1 MSEAKGSGVSKRK
14 PQIARYKR
22 LAIGVLVLSALIW
35 ALRNLSIPDCATI
48 QSYLDSWGVWAPVLF
63 IVVYV
68 ISTVAFIPGLLVTM
82 MAGLA
87 FGPWWG
93 TLIVS
98 IGSVTGAT
106 IAFLVARYIAREAV
120 EGFLS
125 KQAWF
130 NKFKD
135 SIEENGFNF
144 VIFVRLVPIFP
155 FNGLNYACGLVP
167 LKLRDYILGSAVGML
182 PGTFAYV
189 YLGATGCQLIDSVI
203 QGKTS
208 FSQFPDS
215 VKRNL
220 LIAIVLLAVLS
231 LLPIFLKKLRR
242 KNGGPSQT

>member
-1 MSEAKGSGVSKRK
+1 MSEVQDSKKPTAFAK
-14 PQIARYKR
+14 YKR
-22 LAIGVLVLSALIW
+22 LVIGVAVLSGLIF
-35 ALRNLSIPDCATI
+35 ALRNFQIPDCTTI
-48 QSYLDSWGVWAPVLF
+48 QNYLESWGYWAPVLF
-63 IVVYV
+63 IALYVVA
-68 ISTVAFIPGLLVTM
+68 TVAFIPGLLVTM

-98 IGSVTGAT
+98 IGSTIGAT
-106 IAFLVARYIAREAV
+106 LAFIVARYIARESV
-120 EGFLS
+120 ESFLS

-130 NKFKD
+130 IKFKD

-144 VIFVRLVPIFP
+144 VVFVRLVPIFP

-167 LKLRDYILGSAVGML
+167 LKIKDYILGSMLGML

-208 FSQFPDS
+208 FSQFPAE
-215 VKRNL
+215 VRNSL
-220 LIAIVLLAVLS
+220 LIAIVLLAILS
-231 LLPIFLKKLRR
+231 FLPILLKKFRN
-242 KNGGPSQT
+242 KKKTDSAK

>member
-1 MSEAKGSGVSKRK
+1 MSDTQGPKKRPSMAKYS
-14 PQIARYKR
+14 R
-22 LAIGVLVLSALIW
+22 LVIGVVALSTLIW
-35 ALRNLSIPDCATI
+35 ALRNLEIPDCTAI

-63 IVVYV
+63 IALY
-68 ISTVAFIPGLLVTM
+68 IMATIAFIPGLIVTM
-82 MAGLA
+82 MSGLA

-98 IGSVTGAT
+98 IGSTIGAT
-106 IAFLVARYIAREAV
+106 LAFIISRYVARESI

-130 NKFKD
+130 DKFKN

-144 VIFVRLVPIFP
+144 ILFVRLVPLFP

-167 LKLRDYILGSAVGML
+167 LKIKDYILGSMLGML

-208 FSQFPDS
+208 FSQFPPE
-215 VKRNL
+215 VRNSL
-220 LIAIVLLAVLS
+220 LIAILLLAFLS
-231 LLPIFLKKLRR
+231 VLPIILKKIR
-242 KNGGPSQT
+242 KKGPTPKN

>member
-1 MSEAKGSGVSKRK
+1 MTEAQGQKK
-14 PQIARYKR
+14 PSPIAKYKR
-22 LAIGVLVLSALIW
+22 LIIGVVVLSALVW
-35 ALRNLSIPDCATI
+35 ALRNLKIPDCSTI
-48 QSYLDSWGVWAPVLF
+48 QTYLDSWGVWAPVLF
-63 IVVYV
+63 IVLY
-68 ISTVAFIPGLLVTM
+68 IIATIAFIPGLLVTM
-82 MAGLA
+82 MSGLA

-98 IGSVTGAT
+98 IGSTIGAT
-106 IAFLVARYIAREAV
+106 LAFIIARYVARESI

-130 NKFKD
+130 GKFKN

-144 VIFVRLVPIFP
+144 VLFVRLVPLFP

-167 LKLRDYILGSAVGML
+167 LKMKDYILGSILGML

-208 FSQFPDS
+208 FSQFPPE
-215 VKRNL
+215 VRNSL
-220 LIAIVLLAVLS
+220 LIAILLLAFLS
-231 LLPIFLKKLRR
+231 VLPILLKKLR
-242 KNGGPSQT
+242 KKGSSPKS